1 MAAAMMPTPAEC
13 WYDETARLFLDC
25 EGLAVA
31 VVESVLLPLS
41 LPLSLPLFVL
51 TSLVRVNVGV
61 AALLAAGV
69 LLATLVLVPLTDAD
83 GEVEFVPRGGGVS
96 TRD

>member
-31 VVESVLLPLS
+31 VVESVL